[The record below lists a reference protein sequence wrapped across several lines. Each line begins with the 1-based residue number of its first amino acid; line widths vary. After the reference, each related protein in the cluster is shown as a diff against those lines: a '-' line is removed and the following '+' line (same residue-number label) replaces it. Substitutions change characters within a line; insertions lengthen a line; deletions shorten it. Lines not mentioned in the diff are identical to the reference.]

1 MLALT
6 VPAASIP
13 FQFLRLEA
21 AATFRRPNQCANDD
35 AILNPSSNAHEAA
48 MPHCGLKPP
57 LRYAVPFNA
66 QTTILF

>member
-21 AATFRRPNQCANDD
+21 AAMFRRPIQRANDD
-35 AILNPSSNAHEAA
+35 PILNPSVTRINR
-48 MPHCGLKPP
+48 
-57 LRYAVPFNA
+57 LRRIR
-66 QTTILF
+66 QLRG